1 VRSWIRIGQNV
12 VLAWHVAQLS
22 LRENGGHLPEARCD
36 EFRGPH
42 SYLSV
47 PLSDAAIARRVLA
60 GDTEAYAMLVERYY
74 QRCARYAVRV
84 IGNREDAE
92 EAVQDTLLRAFRSLH
107 RYEER
112 GQFASWLFRIL
123 ANQCRSAVAR
133 VARRERKFPDL
144 YADDALPVDVG
155 PNVDN
160 ETLALH
166 DSSGDRLDAALA
178 QLPADQREALAL
190 RFGES
195 LRYEEISAITGAGV
209 SALKMR
215 VSRATARL
223 RALLMEVHHV

>member
-1 VRSWIRIGQNV
+1 M
-12 VLAWHVAQLS
+12 
-22 LRENGGHLPEARCD
+22 
-36 EFRGPH
+36 
-42 SYLSV
+42 
-47 PLSDAAIARRVLA
+47 PLSDAVIARRVLA
-60 GDTEAYAMLVERYY
+60 GDTEAYALLVERYY

-92 EAVQDTLLRAFRSLH
+92 EAVQDTLVRAFRSLH

-133 VARRERKFPDL
+133 VARRERKCPDL
-144 YADDALPVDVG
+144 YADDALRVEVG
-155 PNVDN
+155 PDGDG
-160 ETLALH
+160 ETPSFNGAP
-166 DSSGDRLDAALA
+166 GDRLDAALG
-178 QLPADQREALAL
+178 QLPPDQREALAL

-195 LRYEEISAITGAGV
+195 LSYEDMSAITGAGV

-223 RALLMEVHHV
+223 RALLTEVHHV

>member
-1 VRSWIRIGQNV
+1 M
-12 VLAWHVAQLS
+12 
-22 LRENGGHLPEARCD
+22 
-36 EFRGPH
+36 
-42 SYLSV
+42 
-47 PLSDAAIARRVLA
+47 LA
-60 GDTEAYAMLVERYY
+60 GDTEAFAVLVERYY

-144 YADDALPVDVG
+144 YADDALPVDAS
-155 PNVDN
+155 PNGDG
-160 ETLALH
+160 EPLALH

-178 QLPADQREALAL
+178 QLPPDQREALAL

-195 LRYEEISAITGAGV
+195 LSYEDMSAITGVGV